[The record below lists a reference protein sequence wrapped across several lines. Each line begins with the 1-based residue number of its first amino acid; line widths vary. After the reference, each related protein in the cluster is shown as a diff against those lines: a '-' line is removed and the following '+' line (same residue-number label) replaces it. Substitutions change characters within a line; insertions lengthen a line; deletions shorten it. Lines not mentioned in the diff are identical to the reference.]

1 MPTPLE
7 RVDIDY
13 EKLSCV
19 LKEKGISKRKLSL
32 DMGRNMNYINNM
44 QKKKFVPVNEESLI
58 CRLLEMPPGSFIKA
72 QNEADLESVPDSVRI
87 IENFYREIKAVRT
100 DIDVINKR
108 EEKILDTIRDFG
120 EALETILRKISANT
134 VQLEKLKEYTK
145 PLVLS
150 NYEKTVMFLK
160 ELLADGKMQN
170 EDILKRCDERGL
182 NRADVYKAKKEIGI
196 ETSVT
201 GYGKNQKT
209 WWFI

>member
-1 MPTPLE
+1 MSAPLE
-7 RVDIDY
+7 RGDIDY
-13 EKLSCV
+13 EKLFSV
-19 LKEKGISKRKLSL
+19 MNEKGISKRKLSL
-32 DMGRNMNYINNM
+32 DMGRNINYIGNM
-44 QKKKFVPVNEESLI
+44 QKKKTIPANEESLI
-58 CRLLEMPPGSFIKA
+58 CRLLDRPSGSFVKM
-72 QNEADLESVPDSVRI
+72 QCQLNPESLTDGVQV

-108 EEKILDTIRDFG
+108 EEKILDTIRDFS

-150 NYEKTVMFLK
+150 NYERTVIFLK
-160 ELLADGKMQN
+160 ELLAGGKMQN
-170 EDILKRCDERGL
+170 EEVLKRCDDKGL